1 MCWLFYLF
9 INKTAKLFCKGKV
22 FWVSRI
28 EILLTAENNSLT
40 LYIKQLLHLA
50 HAICN
55 LAQKPEKSKKWFL
68 WSKWEY
74 HLNEKKKPIGFTYY
88 TYLSYWNIVDYSVKL
103 VSDIRWWFYI
113 FTDYTTFN
121 LSLNTGY
128 SLCAVQYL
136 LVAY

>member
-1 MCWLFYLF
+1 MPSATWHK
-9 INKTAKLFCKGKV
+9 NQKSQKSDFCGV
-22 FWVSRI
+22 N
-28 EILLTAENNSLT
+28 ET
-40 LYIKQLLHLA
+40 
-50 HAICN
+50 
-55 LAQKPEKSKKWFL
+55 
-68 WSKWEY
+68 Y

-88 TYLSYWNIVDYSVKL
+88 TYLSYWSIVDYSVKL
-103 VSDIRWWFYI
+103 VSGIKWWFYI